1 MSNLRTESVGRT
13 TIVTA
18 QAVKTKLV
26 TVIYMYIQS
35 KYIVTIIIACKI
47 SRYNFITFALNSVGL
62 NTLLHRSMHSL
73 VILNLVQSC
82 PQAFVH
88 KNMNA
93 CSDATCIS
101 PLQHMGGD
109 NYLNPQAKASWAVTT
124 PMSIVRITQMRFSV
138 STFSSSS
145 KRRLNFVIKS

>member
-1 MSNLRTESVGRT
+1 MSNLITESVGRT
-13 TIVTA
+13 TIVLA
-18 QAVKTKLV
+18 QAAKTKLV

-35 KYIVTIIIACKI
+35 KYIVTVIIVCRI

-62 NTLLHRSMHSL
+62 NKLLHRSMHSL
-73 VILNLVQSC
+73 MILNLVQPC

-93 CSDATCIS
+93 CSDATYMYIS

-109 NYLNPQAKASWAVTT
+109 NYLNPQAKAS
-124 PMSIVRITQMRFSV
+124 
-138 STFSSSS
+138 
-145 KRRLNFVIKS
+145 

>member
-1 MSNLRTESVGRT
+1 MSNLITESVGRT
-13 TIVTA
+13 TIVLA
-18 QAVKTKLV
+18 QAAKTKLV

-62 NTLLHRSMHSL
+62 TGNTLLHRSMHSL

-109 NYLNPQAKASWAVTT
+109 NYLNPQAKAS
-124 PMSIVRITQMRFSV
+124 
-138 STFSSSS
+138 
-145 KRRLNFVIKS
+145 

>member
-1 MSNLRTESVGRT
+1 MSNLITESVGRT
-13 TIVTA
+13 TIVLA
-18 QAVKTKLV
+18 QAAKTQLV

-35 KYIVTIIIACKI
+35 KYIVTLIIACKI
-47 SRYNFITFALNSVGL
+47 SRYNSITFALNSVGL

-73 VILNLVQSC
+73 VILNLFQSC

-109 NYLNPQAKASWAVTT
+109 NYLNPQAKAS
-124 PMSIVRITQMRFSV
+124 
-138 STFSSSS
+138 
-145 KRRLNFVIKS
+145 